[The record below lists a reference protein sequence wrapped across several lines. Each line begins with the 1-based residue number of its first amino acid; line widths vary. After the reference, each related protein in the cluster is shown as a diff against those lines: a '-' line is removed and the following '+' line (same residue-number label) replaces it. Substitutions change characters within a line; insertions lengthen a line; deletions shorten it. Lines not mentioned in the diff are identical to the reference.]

1 MSLYLGIDIGGTN
14 TELGVVNERG
24 QVVSSQTLSTTR
36 YGADYESYITALTDL
51 IKQISASPDLEGE
64 VVGIGVGA
72 PNANYFSGCVEQ
84 AVNLPWTKTTPI
96 VADLEARTGLPVVL
110 DNDANA
116 SALGEHS
123 YGVARGLDHFV
134 EITLGTGVGSGIYAD
149 GRLIRGYQ
157 GKAGELGH
165 MAVGE
170 PDQLCGCGRYG
181 CLEASVA
188 APAVARRAVSLKK
201 LCLEQGMWSELCDIP
216 DEELTSKVVAEVAL
230 ATGDSLARQVFEET
244 GEVLGRALAQFAC
257 FSAPQAFILFGGV
270 ARCGD
275 LLLQPVRKAFNKAV
289 LHIYRGSI
297 DILLSSLPKGQAAV
311 LGAASLARERNLPYE
326 STRDLRLLS
335 TLWR

>member
-14 TELGVVNERG
+14 TELGIVDEEG
-24 QVVSSQTLSTTR
+24 QIVSSQTLPTKQCGSLFS
-36 YGADYESYITALTDL
+36 DYIEALSQQIAQMIANPALTDR
-51 IKQISASPDLEGE
+51 
-64 VVGIGVGA
+64 VVGIGIGA
-72 PNANYFSGCVEQ
+72 PNANYFSGCIEE
-84 AVNLPWTKTTPI
+84 AVNLPWTGNTPI
-96 VADLEARTGLPVVL
+96 VADLSARTGLPIVL

-123 YGVARGLDHFV
+123 YGVARELDHFV

-170 PDQLCGCGRYG
+170 PHQRCGCGRYG

-216 DEELTSKVVAEVAL
+216 DEELTSKTVAEVAL

-244 GEVLGRALAQFAC
+244 GEILGRALAQFAC
-257 FSAPQAFILFGGV
+257 FSAPQAFVLFGGV

-275 LLLQPVRKAFNKAV
+275 LLLQLARKAFDEAL

-297 DILLSSLPKGQAAV
+297 EILLSSLPKGQAAV
-311 LGAASLARERNLPYE
+311 LGAASLARERAL
-326 STRDLRLLS
+326 
-335 TLWR
+335 

>member
-14 TELGVVNERG
+14 TELGIVDEEG
-24 QVVSSQTLSTTR
+24 QIVSSQTLPTKQCGSLFS
-36 YGADYESYITALTDL
+36 DYIEALSQQIAQMIANPALTDR
-51 IKQISASPDLEGE
+51 
-64 VVGIGVGA
+64 VVGIGIGA
-72 PNANYFSGCVEQ
+72 PNANYFSGCIEE
-84 AVNLPWTKTTPI
+84 AVNLPWTGNTPI
-96 VADLEARTGLPVVL
+96 VADLSARTGLPIVL

-123 YGVARGLDHFV
+123 YGVARELDHFV

-170 PDQLCGCGRYG
+170 PHQRCGCGRYG

-216 DEELTSKVVAEVAL
+216 DEELTSKTVAEVAL

-244 GEVLGRALAQFAC
+244 GEILGRALAQFAC
-257 FSAPQAFILFGGV
+257 FSAPQAFVLFGGV

-275 LLLQPVRKAFNKAV
+275 LLLQPARKAFDEAL

-297 DILLSSLPKGQAAV
+297 EILLSSLPKGQAAV
-311 LGAASLARERNLPYE
+311 LGAASLARERAL
-326 STRDLRLLS
+326 
-335 TLWR
+335 

>member
-14 TELGVVNERG
+14 TELGIVDEEG
-24 QVVSSQTLSTTR
+24 QIVSSQTLSTKQC
-36 YGADYESYITALTDL
+36 GSLFSDYIEALSQQIAQMIANPALTDR
-51 IKQISASPDLEGE
+51 
-64 VVGIGVGA
+64 VVGIGIGA
-72 PNANYFSGCVEQ
+72 PNANYFSGCIEE
-84 AVNLPWTKTTPI
+84 AVNLPWTGNTPI
-96 VADLEARTGLPVVL
+96 VADLSARTGLPVVL

-123 YGVARGLDHFV
+123 YGVARELDHFV

-170 PDQLCGCGRYG
+170 PHQRCGCGRYG

-216 DEELTSKVVAEVAL
+216 DEELTSKTVAEVAL

-244 GEVLGRALAQFAC
+244 GEILGRALAQFAC
-257 FSAPQAFILFGGV
+257 FSAPQAFVLFGGV

-275 LLLQPVRKAFNKAV
+275 LLLQPVRKAFDESL
-289 LHIYRGSI
+289 LHIYKGSI
-297 DILLSSLPKGQAAV
+297 QILLSSLPKGQAAV
-311 LGAASLARERNLPYE
+311 LGAASLARER
-326 STRDLRLLS
+326 DL
-335 TLWR
+335 

>member
-14 TELGVVNERG
+14 TELGIVDEAG
-24 QVVSSQTLSTTR
+24 QIVSSQTLSTKQH
-36 YGADYESYITALTDL
+36 GGSFADYITALSQ
-51 IKQISASPDLEGE
+51 QISQMVADPALSGK
-64 VVGIGVGA
+64 VVGIGIGA
-72 PNANYFSGCVEQ
+72 PNANYFSGCIEQ
-84 AVNLPWTKTTPI
+84 AVNLPWAGSSPI
-96 VADLEARTGLPVVL
+96 VAELSAQTGLPVVL

-123 YGVARGLDHFV
+123 YGAARGLDHFV

-165 MAVGE
+165 IAVGE
-170 PDQLCGCGRYG
+170 PHQRCGCGRDG

-216 DEELTSKVVAEVAL
+216 DEQLTSKVVAEVAL
-230 ATGDSLARQVFEET
+230 ATGDSLARQVFDET
-244 GEVLGRALAQFAC
+244 GEILGRALAQFAC
-257 FSAPQAFILFGGV
+257 FSAPQAFVLFGGV
-270 ARCGD
+270 AQCGD
-275 LLLQPVRKAFNKAV
+275 LLLKPVRKAFDQTL

-297 DILLSSLPKGQAAV
+297 EILLSSLPKGQAAV
-311 LGAASLARERNLPYE
+311 LGAASLARER
-326 STRDLRLLS
+326 DLQV
-335 TLWR
+335 

>member
-14 TELGVVNERG
+14 TELGIVDDEG
-24 QVVSSQTLSTTR
+24 QIVSSQTFTTKESGSLFCDYVEALSQHIAQMIANPT
-36 YGADYESYITALTDL
+36 LTDR
-51 IKQISASPDLEGE
+51 
-64 VVGIGVGA
+64 VVGIGIGA
-72 PNANYFSGCVEQ
+72 PNANYFSGCIEE
-84 AVNLPWTKTTPI
+84 AVNLPWTGNTPI
-96 VADLEARTGLPVVL
+96 VAELSARTGLPVIL

-170 PDQLCGCGRYG
+170 SDKLCGCGRYG

-201 LCLEQGMWSELCDIP
+201 RCLEQGIQSALCDIP
-216 DEELTSKVVAEVAL
+216 DEELTSKTVAEVAL

-244 GEVLGRALAQFAC
+244 GEILGRALAQFAC
-257 FSAPQAFILFGGV
+257 FSAPQAFVLFGGV

-275 LLLQPVRKAFNKAV
+275 LLLQPVRKAFDKAV

-297 DILLSSLPKGQAAV
+297 EILLSSLPKGQAAV
-311 LGAASLARERNLPYE
+311 LGAASLARERNL
-326 STRDLRLLS
+326 
-335 TLWR
+335 

>member
-1 MSLYLGIDIGGTN
+1 M
-14 TELGVVNERG
+14 
-24 QVVSSQTLSTTR
+24 
-36 YGADYESYITALTDL
+36 
-51 IKQISASPDLEGE
+51 
-64 VVGIGVGA
+64 
-72 PNANYFSGCVEQ
+72 
-84 AVNLPWTKTTPI
+84 
-96 VADLEARTGLPVVL
+96 AR
-110 DNDANA
+110 
-116 SALGEHS
+116 E
-123 YGVARGLDHFV
+123 LDHFV

-170 PDQLCGCGRYG
+170 PHQRCGCGRYG

-216 DEELTSKVVAEVAL
+216 DEELTSKTVAEVAL

-244 GEVLGRALAQFAC
+244 GEILGRALAQFAC
-257 FSAPQAFILFGGV
+257 FSAPQAFVLFGGV

-275 LLLQPVRKAFNKAV
+275 LLLQPARKAFDEAL

-297 DILLSSLPKGQAAV
+297 EILLSSLPKGQAAV
-311 LGAASLARERNLPYE
+311 LGAASLARER
-326 STRDLRLLS
+326 DL
-335 TLWR
+335 

>member
-14 TELGVVNERG
+14 TELGIVDDEG
-24 QVVSSQTLSTTR
+24 QIVASQTFLTKQNGSLF
-36 YGADYESYITALTDL
+36 ADYVEALSQQIAQMIANSGLTD
-51 IKQISASPDLEGE
+51 Q
-64 VVGIGVGA
+64 VVGIGIGA
-72 PNANYFSGCVEQ
+72 PNANYFSGCIEE
-84 AVNLPWTKTTPI
+84 AVNLPWAGISPI
-96 VADLEARTGLPVVL
+96 VADLSARTGLPVVL

-165 MAVGE
+165 LAVGE
-170 PDQLCGCGRYG
+170 PHQLCGCGRYG

-216 DEELTSKVVAEVAL
+216 DEELNSKTVAEVAL

-244 GEVLGRALAQFAC
+244 GEILGRALAQFAC
-257 FSAPQAFILFGGV
+257 FSAPQAFVLFGGV

-275 LLLQPVRKAFNKAV
+275 LLLQPVRKAFDESL
-289 LHIYRGSI
+289 LHIYKGSI
-297 DILLSSLPKGQAAV
+297 QILLSSLPKGQAAV
-311 LGAASLARERNLPYE
+311 LGAASLARER
-326 STRDLRLLS
+326 DL
-335 TLWR
+335 